1 MLEVDESFDG
11 REIELPVG
19 DELEVALKEN
29 PTTGFQWVVE
39 SMAKPAC
46 ALADDNFEPGAAA
59 RGSGGVHRWR
69 LKAKEKG
76 EGRISLNYRRTWE
89 TKAPA
94 RTFTVTVRVT

>member
-1 MLEVDESFDG
+1 MLEVDDSFDG

-39 SMAKPAC
+39 SMAKPVC
-46 ALADDNFEPGAAA
+46 TLADDNFKPGEA

-76 EGRISLNYRRTWE
+76 EGKISLHYQRSWE

-94 RTFTVTVRVT
+94 RTFTLTVRVT